1 MNAKLMD
8 ATDATAFAM
17 DSETYPTP
25 NRLLNES
32 AFGFPQPNG
41 TGRKVNGSRVA
52 IGSGT
57 DIRKA
62 RKAGRAL
69 AIQAGFAADGA
80 TLIATAISEV
90 ARNIVEYA
98 SPGEIIINPIEQRKK
113 KGLQILARD
122 EGPGI
127 PDVNQALQ
135 YDCPSRKRMGV
146 GLPGTKYLMDDFA
159 IVSQVGK
166 GTTVTMTKWR
176 VP

>member
-1 MNAKLMD
+1 MNTRLIG
-8 ATDATAFAM
+8 ATTFAR
-17 DSETYPTP
+17 DSETCPSHGGLKEPTW
-25 NRLLNES
+25 L
-32 AFGFPQPNG
+32 PQHNG
-41 TGRKVNGSRVA
+41 TGRNVEESRVA
-52 IGSGT
+52 IGSGP

-62 RKAGRAL
+62 RQEGRAL
-69 AIQAGFAADGA
+69 AVKWGFAGDEA

-98 SPGEIIINPIEQRKK
+98 SPGEIIIKPIEQRKK

-146 GLPGTKYLMDDFA
+146 GLPGTKYLMDDFD

-176 VP
+176 V